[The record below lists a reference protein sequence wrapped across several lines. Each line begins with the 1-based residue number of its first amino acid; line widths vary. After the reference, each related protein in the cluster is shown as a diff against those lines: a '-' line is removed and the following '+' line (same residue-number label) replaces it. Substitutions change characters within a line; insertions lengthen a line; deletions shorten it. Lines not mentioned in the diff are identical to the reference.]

1 MRRHKRPNPS
11 ADLIEVNTV
20 LRRMIDE
27 LEQRNKDLENRVA
40 RLERGTEHL
49 ADKVSACIT
58 AVANPDIAP
67 MPVPA
72 SLGEPTPAPA
82 KKAGKHLEK
91 NGKPYTDDEVALAVL
106 MNEQGATHAQ
116 VAAVLHRTPHAVQTL
131 LSRHRRGEIG
141 GSK

>member
-1 MRRHKRPNPS
+1 MRRKRPNPS
-11 ADLIEVNTV
+11 PDLVEVNAI
-20 LRRMIDE
+20 LRRTIDQ
-27 LEQRNKDLENRVA
+27 LEQRIA
-40 RLERGTEHL
+40 RLEGGMEHL

-67 MPVPA
+67 MRVPA

-91 NGKPYTDDEVALAVL
+91 NGKPYSDDEVALAVL

-131 LSRHRRGEIG
+131 LSRHRRGELG
-141 GSK
+141 ARS